1 MKAKYRCNRRILW
14 VFLTNLAH
22 LSSAS
27 MDLVLDSNPITGRKL
42 RITNHQDSDAQ
53 NSSTATGSK
62 CSATMNKS
70 MDPQNKHA
78 HLLILSQNVRGLGVT
93 CLCTTPCPNIYIIFS
108 YMYIYIFIFIK
119 EDSFIYI
126 YGIDM
131 YVYEY
136 IYHFKQQSTRRL
148 YRTIWDILSMYGNPN
163 SFSVHVQYGYIN

>member
-1 MKAKYRCNRRILW
+1 MYVGRC
-14 VFLTNLAH
+14 
-22 LSSAS
+22 
-27 MDLVLDSNPITGRKL
+27 L
-42 RITNHQDSDAQ
+42 R
-53 NSSTATGSK
+53 
-62 CSATMNKS
+62 
-70 MDPQNKHA
+70 
-78 HLLILSQNVRGLGVT
+78 
-93 CLCTTPCPNIYIIFS
+93 NIYCVYIYIHPLYIIFS